1 MDVIT
6 YHVPS
11 IWNTYQERTYKLA
24 KKFKGVTSIS
34 FVTEDKIHLKGFV
47 FAKKEKA
54 FETLS
59 VKENTSIYGDTFTIE
74 KEAITGIGNNVT
86 IVFENMDFGE
96 KGATKLTV
104 CGKSRLPMNTI
115 HVRFNTENGDVNE
128 VAEFA
133 GAEEYTERSFSIP
146 KVTGK
151 TTVNFVFL
159 PGCEF
164 DFKWF
169 RFE

>member
-1 MDVIT
+1 
-6 YHVPS
+6 
-11 IWNTYQERTYKLA
+11 
-24 KKFKGVTSIS
+24 VTSIS
-34 FVTEDKIHLKGFV
+34 FLTEHKIHLKGFL
-47 FAKKEKA
+47 FTQKEKA

-59 VKENTSIYGDTFTIE
+59 VKENTSIYGDTFTVE
-74 KEAITGIGNNVT
+74 EEAITGIGNNVT
-86 IVFENMDFGE
+86 VVFEEMEFGE
-96 KGATKLTV
+96 AGTTKLTI

-115 HVRFNTENGDVNE
+115 HVRFQTENGDRNE

-133 GAEEYTERSFSIP
+133 GAKEYTERTFTFS

-164 DFKWF
+164 DFKYF